1 MKIRRRMGETKQ
13 IVQVNGGNILLFELA
28 SRLLTLP
35 LLLQAVAALFRLSV
49 RASGYSYVTVSN
61 LVSYLLRPVTIAI
74 LVLMAAILLVGVSIE
89 AAGLL
94 AAYQAAALSRK
105 MSAFSMFAAGIR
117 LTVSEI
123 RKRNLR
129 LFLVLAVHG
138 LVLHSFLIY
147 RMLCHV
153 KAVKFILPALL
164 AENWGRLLLVGV
176 IVGAVV
182 ISLPTIFICFGCML
196 EQRSFRGG
204 FLRSRE
210 LLRGNRVQVVGTL
223 VLCNLAVTAVT
234 VVLYLIAVVIVAVFA
249 VWFADRRLELILVLE
264 ARDRIEMVL
273 MPLMSIVLMSVNYG
287 ALTVLYVQLDRKR
300 QNKERWKF
308 EAGEHAG
315 LPWLSRRNRMAAL
328 ALLTALSAGAM
339 YDAFYRGNVLAADQ
353 LREVQLTA
361 HRGASTSAPENTMP
375 AMEAAVDQMADFAEL
390 DVQETRDGVL
400 VLFHDSTLERI
411 DGTRRTI
418 RSLSWDELQQVDAG
432 GWYSEQYSGTRIPKL
447 EDVIEYVR
455 GRMMLNIEIKYAG
468 ASSDLPEKVVDCIRE
483 NDFAEQCVVTST
495 SLSYLKRVKAA
506 DPDIYTGYILSAAYG
521 SYYEDGAI
529 AFISLISSSAN
540 RKLVE
545 RVHACGKEVHVWTV
559 NKKSE
564 LERMKMIGVDNII
577 TDRPILAREVIL
589 GEENAE
595 NLLARLR
602 ALLR

>member
-28 SRLLTLP
+28 FRLLTLP

-182 ISLPTIFICFGCML
+182 I
-196 EQRSFRGG
+196 
-204 FLRSRE
+204 
-210 LLRGNRVQVVGTL
+210 
-223 VLCNLAVTAVT
+223 
-234 VVLYLIAVVIVAVFA
+234 VAVFA

-273 MPLMSIVLMSVNYG
+273 MPLMSIALMSVNYG

-315 LPWLSRRNRMAAL
+315 LPWMSRRNRMAAL

-483 NDFAEQCVVTST
+483 NDFVEQCVVTST

-506 DPDIYTGYILSAAYG
+506 DSDIYTGYILSAAYG
-521 SYYEDGAI
+521 SYYEDDAI
-529 AFISLISSSAN
+529 DFISLLSSSAN

>member
-28 SRLLTLP
+28 FRLLTLP

-273 MPLMSIVLMSVNYG
+273 MPLMSIALMSVNYG

-315 LPWLSRRNRMAAL
+315 LPWLSRRNRMTAL

-400 VLFHDSTLERI
+400 VLFHDSTL
-411 DGTRRTI
+411 
-418 RSLSWDELQQVDAG
+418 VDAG

-483 NDFAEQCVVTST
+483 NDFVEQCVVTST

-521 SYYEDGAI
+521 SYYEDDAI
-529 AFISLISSSAN
+529 DFISLISSSAN

-564 LERMKMIGVDNII
+564 LERMKMIGVDNIN

>member
-1 MKIRRRMGETKQ
+1 MKICRRMGETKQ

-223 VLCNLAVTAVT
+223 VLCNLAVT

-273 MPLMSIVLMSVNYG
+273 MPLMSIALMSVNYG

-315 LPWLSRRNRMAAL
+315 LPWLSRRN
-328 ALLTALSAGAM
+328 LTALSAGAM

-468 ASSDLPEKVVDCIRE
+468 TSSDLPEKVVDCIRE
-483 NDFAEQCVVTST
+483 NDFVEQCVVTST
-495 SLSYLKRVKAA
+495 SLSYLKRVKAV

-521 SYYEDGAI
+521 SYYEDDAI
-529 AFISLISSSAN
+529 DFISLISSSAN

>member
-28 SRLLTLP
+28 FRLLTLP

-223 VLCNLAVTAVT
+223 VLCNLVVTAVT

-273 MPLMSIVLMSVNYG
+273 MPLMSIALMSVNYG

-308 EAGEHAG
+308 EAGE
-315 LPWLSRRNRMAAL
+315 
-328 ALLTALSAGAM
+328 
-339 YDAFYRGNVLAADQ
+339 
-353 LREVQLTA
+353 
-361 HRGASTSAPENTMP
+361 P

-483 NDFAEQCVVTST
+483 NDFVEQCVVTST

-506 DPDIYTGYILSAAYG
+506 DSDIYTGYILSAAYG
-521 SYYEDGAI
+521 SYYEDDAI
-529 AFISLISSSAN
+529 DFISLISSSAN

>member
-28 SRLLTLP
+28 FRLLTLP

-117 LTVSEI
+117 LTVSEL

-164 AENWGRLLLVGV
+164 AENWGR

-264 ARDRIEMVL
+264 AR
-273 MPLMSIVLMSVNYG
+273 G
-287 ALTVLYVQLDRKR
+287 
-300 QNKERWKF
+300 F
-308 EAGEHAG
+308 
-315 LPWLSRRNRMAAL
+315 
-328 ALLTALSAGAM
+328 
-339 YDAFYRGNVLAADQ
+339 
-353 LREVQLTA
+353 
-361 HRGASTSAPENTMP
+361 RGARP
-375 AMEAAVDQMADFAEL
+375 D
-390 DVQETRDGVL
+390 RDGFDAAHEHRADVGQL
-400 VLFHDSTLERI
+400 WRI
-411 DGTRRTI
+411 DGVI
-418 RSLSWDELQQVDAG
+418 CAAG
-432 GWYSEQYSGTRIPKL
+432 PETSEQ
-447 EDVIEYVR
+447 
-455 GRMMLNIEIKYAG
+455 
-468 ASSDLPEKVVDCIRE
+468 
-483 NDFAEQCVVTST
+483 
-495 SLSYLKRVKAA
+495 
-506 DPDIYTGYILSAAYG
+506 
-521 SYYEDGAI
+521 
-529 AFISLISSSAN
+529 
-540 RKLVE
+540 
-545 RVHACGKEVHVWTV
+545 
-559 NKKSE
+559 
-564 LERMKMIGVDNII
+564 
-577 TDRPILAREVIL
+577 
-589 GEENAE
+589 
-595 NLLARLR
+595 R
-602 ALLR
+602 ALEV

>member
-28 SRLLTLP
+28 FRLLTLP

-273 MPLMSIVLMSVNYG
+273 MPLMSIALMSVNYG

-315 LPWLSRRNRMAAL
+315 LPWLSRRNRMTAL

-353 LREVQLTA
+353 LR
-361 HRGASTSAPENTMP
+361 
-375 AMEAAVDQMADFAEL
+375 
-390 DVQETRDGVL
+390 QETRSDRGRCHQERGANQGCRVRITFFLFSHIFLLLIYVLAEQIFNLHSLGYQCLTNVLYKLQRFWVVSVYTDGICL
-400 VLFHDSTLERI
+400 
-411 DGTRRTI
+411 DGNVV
-418 RSLSWDELQQVDAG
+418 SVDALNFSFF
-432 GWYSEQYSGTRIPKL
+432 YHSYDTFDCQVFIFDDCSRKFSGNQGS
-447 EDVIEYVR
+447 VI
-455 GRMMLNIEIKYAG
+455 
-468 ASSDLPEKVVDCIRE
+468 VVC
-483 NDFAEQCVVTST
+483 
-495 SLSYLKRVKAA
+495 
-506 DPDIYTGYILSAAYG
+506 
-521 SYYEDGAI
+521 
-529 AFISLISSSAN
+529 
-540 RKLVE
+540 
-545 RVHACGKEVHVWTV
+545 TV
-559 NKKSE
+559 CE
-564 LERMKMIGVDNII
+564 H
-577 TDRPILAREVIL
+577 LARCL
-589 GEENAE
+589 
-595 NLLARLR
+595 
-602 ALLR
+602 

>member
-28 SRLLTLP
+28 FRLLTLP

-182 ISLPTIFICFGCML
+182 I
-196 EQRSFRGG
+196 
-204 FLRSRE
+204 
-210 LLRGNRVQVVGTL
+210 
-223 VLCNLAVTAVT
+223 
-234 VVLYLIAVVIVAVFA
+234 VAVFA

-273 MPLMSIVLMSVNYG
+273 MPLMSIALMSVNYG

-315 LPWLSRRNRMAAL
+315 LPWMSRRNRMAAL

-483 NDFAEQCVVTST
+483 NDFVEQCVVTST

-521 SYYEDGAI
+521 SYYEDDAI
-529 AFISLISSSAN
+529 DFISLISSSAN
-540 RKLVE
+540 RKLIE

>member
-28 SRLLTLP
+28 FRLLTLP

-273 MPLMSIVLMSVNYG
+273 MPLMSIALMSVNYG

-315 LPWLSRRNRMAAL
+315 LPWLSRRNRMTAL

-361 HRGASTSAPENTMP
+361 HRGAS
-375 AMEAAVDQMADFAEL
+375 
-390 DVQETRDGVL
+390 
-400 VLFHDSTLERI
+400 
-411 DGTRRTI
+411 
-418 RSLSWDELQQVDAG
+418 
-432 GWYSEQYSGTRIPKL
+432 
-447 EDVIEYVR
+447 
-455 GRMMLNIEIKYAG
+455 
-468 ASSDLPEKVVDCIRE
+468 SDLPEKVVDCIRE
-483 NDFAEQCVVTST
+483 NDFVEQCVVTST

-506 DPDIYTGYILSAAYG
+506 DSDIYTGYILSAAYG
-521 SYYEDGAI
+521 SYYEDDAI
-529 AFISLISSSAN
+529 DFISLLSSSAN

>member
-1 MKIRRRMGETKQ
+1 MKICRRMGETKQ

-28 SRLLTLP
+28 FRLLTLP

-273 MPLMSIVLMSVNYG
+273 MPLMSIALMSVNYG

-315 LPWLSRRNRMAAL
+315 LPWMSRPQPDGGAGTSDGIERRSNVRRFLPGQCAGGGSAEGSAAH
-328 ALLTALSAGAM
+328 SASG
-339 YDAFYRGNVLAADQ
+339 
-353 LREVQLTA
+353 
-361 HRGASTSAPENTMP
+361 
-375 AMEAAVDQMADFAEL
+375 
-390 DVQETRDGVL
+390 
-400 VLFHDSTLERI
+400 RI
-411 DGTRRTI
+411 DERTGEHDACDGGSG
-418 RSLSWDELQQVDAG
+418 RSDGGFCRAGCAGDAG
-432 GWYSEQYSGTRIPKL
+432 WC
-447 EDVIEYVR
+447 
-455 GRMMLNIEIKYAG
+455 AG
-468 ASSDLPEKVVDCIRE
+468 IVP
-483 NDFAEQCVVTST
+483 
-495 SLSYLKRVKAA
+495 
-506 DPDIYTGYILSAAYG
+506 
-521 SYYEDGAI
+521 
-529 AFISLISSSAN
+529 
-540 RKLVE
+540 
-545 RVHACGKEVHVWTV
+545 
-559 NKKSE
+559 
-564 LERMKMIGVDNII
+564 
-577 TDRPILAREVIL
+577 
-589 GEENAE
+589 
-595 NLLARLR
+595 
-602 ALLR
+602 

>member
-28 SRLLTLP
+28 FRLLTLP

-61 LVSYLLRPVTIAI
+61 LVSYLLRPVTIVI

-249 VWFADRRLELILVLE
+249 VWFVDRRLELILVLE

-287 ALTVLYVQLDRKR
+287 AL
-300 QNKERWKF
+300 
-308 EAGEHAG
+308 
-315 LPWLSRRNRMAAL
+315 
-328 ALLTALSAGAM
+328 
-339 YDAFYRGNVLAADQ
+339 
-353 LREVQLTA
+353 
-361 HRGASTSAPENTMP
+361 TSAPENTMP

-483 NDFAEQCVVTST
+483 NDFVEQCVVTST

-506 DPDIYTGYILSAAYG
+506 DSDIYTGYILSAAYG
-521 SYYEDGAI
+521 SYYEDDAI
-529 AFISLISSSAN
+529 DFISLISSSAN

>member
-28 SRLLTLP
+28 FRLLTLP

-315 LPWLSRRNRMAAL
+315 LPWMSRRNRMVAL

-353 LREVQLTA
+353 LREVQL
-361 HRGASTSAPENTMP
+361 HGAS
-375 AMEAAVDQMADFAEL
+375 
-390 DVQETRDGVL
+390 G
-400 VLFHDSTLERI
+400 RI
-411 DGTRRTI
+411 DERTGEHDACDGGCG
-418 RSLSWDELQQVDAG
+418 RSDGGFCRAGCAGDAG
-432 GWYSEQYSGTRIPKL
+432 WCAGIIP
-447 EDVIEYVR
+447 
-455 GRMMLNIEIKYAG
+455 
-468 ASSDLPEKVVDCIRE
+468 
-483 NDFAEQCVVTST
+483 
-495 SLSYLKRVKAA
+495 
-506 DPDIYTGYILSAAYG
+506 
-521 SYYEDGAI
+521 
-529 AFISLISSSAN
+529 
-540 RKLVE
+540 
-545 RVHACGKEVHVWTV
+545 
-559 NKKSE
+559 
-564 LERMKMIGVDNII
+564 
-577 TDRPILAREVIL
+577 
-589 GEENAE
+589 
-595 NLLARLR
+595 
-602 ALLR
+602 

>member
-28 SRLLTLP
+28 FRLLTLP

-273 MPLMSIVLMSVNYG
+273 MPLMSIALMSVNYG

-390 DVQETRDGVL
+390 DVQETR
-400 VLFHDSTLERI
+400 
-411 DGTRRTI
+411 RTI

-483 NDFAEQCVVTST
+483 NDFVEQCVVTST

-506 DPDIYTGYILSAAYG
+506 DSDIYTGYILSAAYG
-521 SYYEDGAI
+521 SYYEDDAI
-529 AFISLISSSAN
+529 DFISLLSSSAN

>member
-28 SRLLTLP
+28 FRLLTLP

-264 ARDRIEMVL
+264 ARDR
-273 MPLMSIVLMSVNYG
+273 
-287 ALTVLYVQLDRKR
+287 
-300 QNKERWKF
+300 
-308 EAGEHAG
+308 
-315 LPWLSRRNRMAAL
+315 MAAL

-483 NDFAEQCVVTST
+483 NDFVEQCVVTST

-521 SYYEDGAI
+521 SYYEDDAI
-529 AFISLISSSAN
+529 DFISLISSSAN
-540 RKLVE
+540 RKLIE

>member
-28 SRLLTLP
+28 FRLLTLP

-210 LLRGNRVQVVGTL
+210 LLHGNRVQVVGTL

-273 MPLMSIVLMSVNYG
+273 MPLMSIALMSVNYG

-418 RSLSWDELQQVDAG
+418 RSLSWDELQRVDAG

-455 GRMMLNIEIKYAG
+455 GRAICRKRSWIVSGRMISWNS
-468 ASSDLPEKVVDCIRE
+468 AS
-483 NDFAEQCVVTST
+483 
-495 SLSYLKRVKAA
+495 
-506 DPDIYTGYILSAAYG
+506 
-521 SYYEDGAI
+521 
-529 AFISLISSSAN
+529 
-540 RKLVE
+540 
-545 RVHACGKEVHVWTV
+545 
-559 NKKSE
+559 
-564 LERMKMIGVDNII
+564 
-577 TDRPILAREVIL
+577 
-589 GEENAE
+589 
-595 NLLARLR
+595 
-602 ALLR
+602 

>member
-28 SRLLTLP
+28 FRLLTLP

-153 KAVKFILPALL
+153 KAVKFIL
-164 AENWGRLLLVGV
+164 
-176 IVGAVV
+176 VGAVV

-273 MPLMSIVLMSVNYG
+273 MPLMSIALMSVNYG

-315 LPWLSRRNRMAAL
+315 LPWMSRRNRMAAL

-339 YDAFYRGNVLAADQ
+339 YDAFYQCAGGGSAEGSAA
-353 LREVQLTA
+353 
-361 HRGASTSAPENTMP
+361 HSAS
-375 AMEAAVDQMADFAEL
+375 
-390 DVQETRDGVL
+390 G
-400 VLFHDSTLERI
+400 RI
-411 DGTRRTI
+411 DERTGEHDACDGGSG
-418 RSLSWDELQQVDAG
+418 RSDGGFCRAGCAGDAG
-432 GWYSEQYSGTRIPKL
+432 WC
-447 EDVIEYVR
+447 
-455 GRMMLNIEIKYAG
+455 AG
-468 ASSDLPEKVVDCIRE
+468 IVP
-483 NDFAEQCVVTST
+483 
-495 SLSYLKRVKAA
+495 
-506 DPDIYTGYILSAAYG
+506 
-521 SYYEDGAI
+521 
-529 AFISLISSSAN
+529 
-540 RKLVE
+540 
-545 RVHACGKEVHVWTV
+545 
-559 NKKSE
+559 
-564 LERMKMIGVDNII
+564 
-577 TDRPILAREVIL
+577 
-589 GEENAE
+589 
-595 NLLARLR
+595 
-602 ALLR
+602 

>member
-28 SRLLTLP
+28 FRLLTLP

-287 ALTVLYVQLDRKR
+287 ALTVLYVQLDR
-300 QNKERWKF
+300 
-308 EAGEHAG
+308 
-315 LPWLSRRNRMAAL
+315 
-328 ALLTALSAGAM
+328 
-339 YDAFYRGNVLAADQ
+339 

-483 NDFAEQCVVTST
+483 NDFVEQCVVTST

-506 DPDIYTGYILSAAYG
+506 DSDIYTGYILSAAYG
-521 SYYEDGAI
+521 SYYEDDAI
-529 AFISLISSSAN
+529 DFISLISSSAN